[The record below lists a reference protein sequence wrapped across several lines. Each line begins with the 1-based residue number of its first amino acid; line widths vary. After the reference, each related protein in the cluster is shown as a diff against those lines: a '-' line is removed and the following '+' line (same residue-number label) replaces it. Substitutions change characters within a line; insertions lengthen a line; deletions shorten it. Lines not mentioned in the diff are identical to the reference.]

1 MQEGGKIFLKT
12 KEMSA
17 VSRQTLV
24 SKKQKNL
31 REIKEIE
38 KRCLEINHTKRETS
52 VQLRHASYAR

>member
-1 MQEGGKIFLKT
+1 MKT

-31 REIKEIE
+31 REIKEVE
-38 KRCLEINHTKRETS
+38 KRYLEINHTKRETS